1 MKRCRLRT
9 LWLALLLTSA
19 AQPSAS
25 QPSPEGPAIA
35 VVLDDNFEVMKLTY
49 PDKYPLDV
57 LGKSKASWVFARQ
70 FKDEKDAAGFILR
83 IAHARPV
90 VTPKSKK
97 FDSGIKAWNDVA
109 VRYPF
114 RLGYRQ
120 PGQATEQPIF
130 KGELHGETSNLKA
143 TDLVSPT
150 KTYELRSAS
159 VDQLIKEATEPLLT
173 KGLNMQLR
181 HLLVPMIATP
191 DRKIPELNVVAHTV
205 RGGKPN
211 AIVSVAMKNR
221 LPVGVSGELNCTW
234 AKEAGK
240 FELKAGEAT
249 NVRFTPDSPKE
260 KVPLRVYLRH
270 VRLEPPAAKDD
281 R

>member
-1 MKRCRLRT
+1 MMRWTLRT
-9 LWLALLLTSA
+9 LLVALLLATA

-25 QPSPEGPAIA
+25 QPGPESPAIA
-35 VVLDDNFEVMKLTY
+35 VVLDDKFEAMKLTY

-57 LGKSKASWVFARQ
+57 FGKSKAKWIFAQ
-70 FKDEKDAAGFILR
+70 EFNDDKDASGFILR
-83 IAHARPV
+83 IAHARSV

-120 PGQATEQPIF
+120 LGQTTEQPIL
-130 KGELHGETSNLKA
+130 KGELKGEASNLKA

-150 KTYELRSAS
+150 KTFELRIAS
-159 VDQLIKEATEPLLT
+159 VDQLIKDATEPLLT
-173 KGLNMQLR
+173 KELNLQLR
-181 HLLVPMIATP
+181 HHLIPMIATP
-191 DRKIPELNVVAHTV
+191 DRTIPELSVVAHTV
-205 RGGKPN
+205 RGGKSN

-221 LPVGVSGELNCTW
+221 LPVRVTGALRCTW
-234 AKEAGK
+234 AKEAGE
-240 FELKAGEAT
+240 FELKSGEAT
-249 NVRFTPDSPKE
+249 NVQFTPDSPKE